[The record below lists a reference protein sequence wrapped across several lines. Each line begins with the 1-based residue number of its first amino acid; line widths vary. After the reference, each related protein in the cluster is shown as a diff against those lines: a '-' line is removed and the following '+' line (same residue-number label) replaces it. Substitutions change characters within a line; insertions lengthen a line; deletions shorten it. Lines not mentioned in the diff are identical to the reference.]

1 MVSERASI
9 GHPLGS
15 LPAGSMGCTGFPQT
29 QREASCPP
37 GRDNPPRPALDQA
50 DLESVSPFLRLRKYK
65 AEGAART
72 SGFDHMK
79 GQQQV
84 PRTARDQ
91 LRSAKLAKSNGNAA
105 PLHPITVRPPSD
117 RSVERHWTNGIVRRV
132 EPKAHL
138 FTEGDAK
145 THVFKVASGAVCL
158 YKVLAD
164 GRRQVIEFALEGDL
178 IGLCSAPVEA
188 CNAQAMVST
197 RLKCLPLAV
206 LLRAAKRD
214 AKVALGL
221 YEALSRELVATR
233 EHVLCVGQRG
243 ATERL
248 ATFFVI
254 LSRRNEERGYD
265 PETIKLPMTRADIA
279 DFLGLTIE
287 TVSRT
292 FSKLRRH
299 GLIQIDQITTIRLR
313 NTGELQRL
321 AEGDARV

>member
-1 MVSERASI
+1 MTSQRQVLRAA
-9 GHPLGS
+9 HD
-15 LPAGSMGCTGFPQT
+15 PA
-29 QREASCPP
+29 
-37 GRDNPPRPALDQA
+37 
-50 DLESVSPFLRLRKYK
+50 
-65 AEGAART
+65 
-72 SGFDHMK
+72 
-79 GQQQV
+79 
-84 PRTARDQ
+84 
-91 LRSAKLAKSNGNAA
+91 RSAKMARSNGNAP
-105 PLHPITVRPPSD
+105 PLHPIAVRPPSV
-117 RSVERHWTNGIVRRV
+117 RNIERHWMHGIVRRV

-164 GRRQVIEFALEGDL
+164 GRRQIIEFALEGDL

-188 CNAQAMVST
+188 CNAQAMVPT
-197 RLKCLPLAV
+197 RLQCLPLAV
-206 LLRAAKRD
+206 LLKAAQRD

-243 ATERL
+243 ASERL

-254 LSRRNEERGYD
+254 LSRRNEQRGND
-265 PETIKLPMTRADIA
+265 PQTITLPMTRADIA

-292 FSKLRRH
+292 FSKLSRH

-313 NTGELQRL
+313 NTGKLQRL
-321 AEGDARV
+321 AEGNVRV

>member
-1 MVSERASI
+1 M
-9 GHPLGS
+9 
-15 LPAGSMGCTGFPQT
+15 T
-29 QREASCPP
+29 
-37 GRDNPPRPALDQA
+37 
-50 DLESVSPFLRLRKYK
+50 
-65 AEGAART
+65 
-72 SGFDHMK
+72 

-84 PRTARDQ
+84 PSAAHDQ
-91 LRSAKLAKSNGNAA
+91 LRSAKMAQSNGNAT
-105 PLHPITVRPPSD
+105 PLHPITVRAPSN
-117 RSVERHWTNGIVRRV
+117 RSIERHWVNGIVRRV

-164 GRRQVIEFALEGDL
+164 GRRQVFDFALEGDL

-188 CNAQAMVST
+188 CNAQAMVLT

-206 LLRAAKRD
+206 LLKAAKRD

-221 YEALSRELVATR
+221 YQALSRELVATR

-265 PETIKLPMTRADIA
+265 PQTIKLPMTRADIA

-299 GLIQIDQITTIRLR
+299 GLIQIDEITTIRLR
-313 NTGELQRL
+313 NTGELRRL
-321 AEGDARV
+321 AEGEARV

>member
-1 MVSERASI
+1 MA
-9 GHPLGS
+9 
-15 LPAGSMGCTGFPQT
+15 Q
-29 QREASCPP
+29 
-37 GRDNPPRPALDQA
+37 
-50 DLESVSPFLRLRKYK
+50 
-65 AEGAART
+65 
-72 SGFDHMK
+72 
-79 GQQQV
+79 
-84 PRTARDQ
+84 
-91 LRSAKLAKSNGNAA
+91 SNGNAA
-105 PLHPITVRPPSD
+105 PLDPITVRPPSG
-117 RSVERHWTNGIVRRV
+117 RSIERHWTNGIVRRV

-206 LLRAAKRD
+206 LLKAARRD

-265 PETIKLPMTRADIA
+265 PQTIQLPMTRAIA

-313 NTGELQRL
+313 NTGELRRL
-321 AEGDARV
+321 AEGEARV

>member
-1 MVSERASI
+1 M
-9 GHPLGS
+9 
-15 LPAGSMGCTGFPQT
+15 T
-29 QREASCPP
+29 
-37 GRDNPPRPALDQA
+37 
-50 DLESVSPFLRLRKYK
+50 
-65 AEGAART
+65 
-72 SGFDHMK
+72 

-84 PRTARDQ
+84 PRTAYDREH
-91 LRSAKLAKSNGNAA
+91 SAKPAKSNENAA
-105 PLHPITVRPPSD
+105 PRHPFVVGHAIGS
-117 RSVERHWTNGIVRRV
+117 SIERDWINGIVRRV
-132 EPKAHL
+132 EPKAHV

-145 THVFKVASGAVCL
+145 THVYKVASGAVCL

-164 GRRQVIEFALEGDL
+164 GRRQIIEFGLEGDV
-178 IGLCSAPVEA
+178 IGLCSASFEA
-188 CNAQAMVST
+188 CNAQAIVLT
-197 RLKCLPLAV
+197 HLKCLPLAV
-206 LLRAAKRD
+206 LLKAAKRD

-233 EHVLCVGQRG
+233 EHLLCIGQRG

-254 LSRRNEERGYD
+254 LSRRNEERGHD

-313 NTGELQRL
+313 NPRKLKRL
-321 AEGDARV
+321 ADGDARV